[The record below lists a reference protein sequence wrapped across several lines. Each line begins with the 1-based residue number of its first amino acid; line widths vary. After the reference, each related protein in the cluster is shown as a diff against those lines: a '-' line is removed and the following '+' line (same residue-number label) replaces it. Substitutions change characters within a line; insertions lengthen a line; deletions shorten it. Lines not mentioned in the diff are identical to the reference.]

1 MRSMSMQ
8 AYGPIDS
15 TNGVWGALRGSSDL
29 MDVPEQ
35 LHDVAGGSSRM
46 DTLCTEE

>member
-15 TNGVWGALRGSSDL
+15 TNGVWGALRGTSDL
-29 MDVPEQ
+29 MDVPKQ
-35 LHDVAGGSSRM
+35 LHDVAGVSSRM
-46 DTLCTEE
+46 NTLCRVE